1 MRKIRLVE
9 LCLFAGLAVSLGIK
23 VAPVGAAIRDQVSWD
38 VQTAA
43 AFEKRGFSIKGIVP
57 DRDPPMLSVHKPGC
71 DMQIAEVSPLGW
83 HRDLLANI
91 VRPDEHL
98 LFVYQ
103 GAVFETQPVW
113 RTSTGYH
120 WNRLRSYVGCSDE
133 DGFVLGII
141 ASENCRAA
149 EMEW

>member
-9 LCLFAGLAVSLGIK
+9 LCLFAGLAVSVGIK
-23 VAPVGAAIRDQVSWD
+23 VAPGGASGIQVAWD

-43 AFEKRGFSIKGIVP
+43 AFENRGFSIDGIVP
-57 DRDPPMLSVHKPGC
+57 DRDPPMLSVHKSGC

-120 WNRLRSYVGCSDE
+120 WNRLRSYFGYSDE
-133 DGFVLGII
+133 NGIVLGII
-141 ASENCRAA
+141 ASHNCKVA